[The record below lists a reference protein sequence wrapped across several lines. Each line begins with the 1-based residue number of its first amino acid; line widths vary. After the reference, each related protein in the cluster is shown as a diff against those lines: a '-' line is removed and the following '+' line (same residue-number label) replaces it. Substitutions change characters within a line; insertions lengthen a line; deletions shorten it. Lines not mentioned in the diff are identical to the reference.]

1 MPQANPP
8 APAATI
14 ILKPGK
20 DQSPR
25 RRHPWVFS
33 GAIARLVGAA
43 VEGDAVRVEDSRGE
57 LLGTGHYSP
66 GGSIAVRLFD
76 FGPAAQLPSSAFWEA
91 RLRNAYRLRQ
101 SLGLVNHQLPFSDY
115 QPARQSDSL
124 QLASHDQAPGTNVY
138 RLTHAEGDGLPG
150 LIIDVYGDVAVL
162 QAHSVGMYRARHE
175 LAAAL
180 RAVLGENLRAVYDKS
195 AETVPAAALAE
206 APRNGYLLG
215 AGTEAEH
222 RVVENGHAFVVDWE
236 TGQKTGF
243 FIDQRD
249 NRALLAR
256 YAPGRRVLNTFGYT
270 GGFSVY
276 ALAAGAALVHSVDA
290 SKRAIELTERNV
302 ALNAEAGAGPGS
314 WEPGRHEAFAQD
326 VQHFFKNP
334 VSEELYDLIILD
346 PPAYAKHLSAR
357 HNALMG
363 YKRLN
368 MSGLKH
374 LAPGG
379 LLFTFSCSQVV
390 SPELFEGAV
399 LAAAIEAG
407 RPARILHRLTQP
419 ADHPVSLF
427 HPEGAYLK
435 GLVLAVE

>member
-1 MPQANPP
+1 MSEALPAP

-33 GAIARLVGAA
+33 GAIARLLGAA

-76 FGPAAQLPSSAFWEA
+76 FGPAAQLPSPAFWEEK
-91 RLRNAYRLRQ
+91 LRQ
-101 SLGLVNHQLPFSDY
+101 AYQLRRSLGLAGGNEQLLKSPSQEANNQ
-115 QPARQSDSL
+115 QPATNNQN
-124 QLASHDQAPGTNVY
+124 TNVY

-175 LAAAL
+175 LATAL
-180 RAVLGENLRAVYDKS
+180 QAVLGNALRAVYDKS

-215 AGTEAEH
+215 AGTGAEH

-276 ALAAGAALVHSVDA
+276 ALTAGAALVHSVDA

-302 ALNAEAGAGPGS
+302 ALSAEADAF
-314 WEPGRHEAFAQD
+314 EAGRHAAFAQD

>member
-1 MPQANPP
+1 MP
-8 APAATI
+8 ATI
-14 ILKPGK
+14 VLKPGK

-33 GAIARLVGAA
+33 GAIAKLKGEAK
-43 VEGDAVRVEDSRGE
+43 EGDAVRVEAANGE
-57 LLGTGHYSP
+57 LLGTGHFSP

-76 FGPAAQLPSSAFWEA
+76 FGPAAQLPSPAFWEM
-91 RLRNAYRLRQ
+91 RLRNAYQLRQ
-101 SLGLVNHQLPFSDY
+101 RLGLAD
-115 QPARQSDSL
+115 QP
-124 QLASHDQAPGTNVY
+124 LAAGQPKTDVY
-138 RLTHAEGDGLPG
+138 RLTHGEGDGLPG
-150 LIIDVYGDVAVL
+150 LIIDVYGDTAVL
-162 QAHSVGMYRARHE
+162 QAHSPGMYFARHDI
-175 LAAAL
+175 AAAL
-180 RAVLGENLRAVYDKS
+180 QAVLGERLRAIYDKS
-195 AETVPAAALAE
+195 AETVPAQAVPDAQ
-206 APRNGYLLG
+206 NGYLLG
-215 AGTEAEH
+215 ESSGREH
-222 RVVENGHAFVVDWE
+222 LVTENGQQFAVDWE

-249 NRALLAR
+249 NRELLAR
-256 YAPGRRVLNTFGYT
+256 YAPGRRVLNTFCYT

-276 ALAAGAALVHSVDA
+276 ALEAGAELVHSVDS
-290 SKRAIELTERNV
+290 SKKAIALTERN
-302 ALNAEAGAGPGS
+302 AELSHHAD
-314 WEPGRHEAFAQD
+314 RHAAYADD
-326 VQHFFKNP
+326 VLGFLKNH
-334 VSEELYDLIILD
+334 SAEYDLLVLD
-346 PPAYAKHLSAR
+346 PPAFAKHMGAR
-357 HNALMG
+357 HAALMG

-368 MSGLKH
+368 AAGIAH

>member
-1 MPQANPP
+1 MPNP
-8 APAATI
+8 ATI
-14 ILKPGK
+14 VLKNGK
-20 DQSPR
+20 DHSLR

-33 GAIARLVGAA
+33 GAIARVKGDAY
-43 VEGDAVRVEDSRGE
+43 EGDPVRVEAIDGE
-57 LLGTGHYSP
+57 LLGVGHFSG
-66 GGSIAVRLFD
+66 GGSIAVRMLD
-76 FGPAAQLPSSAFWEA
+76 FGPAATLPTAAFWAA
-91 RLRNAYRLRQ
+91 RLGNAYQLRQ
-101 SLGLVNHQLPFSDY
+101 RLGLTG
-115 QPARQSDSL
+115 PA
-124 QLASHDQAPGTNVY
+124 GTNVF
-138 RLTHAEGDGLPG
+138 RLVHAEGDGLPG
-150 LIIDVYGDVAVL
+150 LIIDVYGDVAVV
-162 QAHSVGMYRARHE
+162 QAHSIGMYRARPE
-175 LAAAL
+175 IADALQVVFGEQL
-180 RAVLGENLRAVYDKS
+180 RAIFDKS
-195 AETVPAAALAE
+195 AETIPGNAA
-206 APRNGYLLG
+206 PDVRNGYLFG
-215 AGTEAEH
+215 ESSGQEH
-222 RVVENGHAFVVDWE
+222 LVRENGHQFAVDWE

-256 YAPGRRVLNTFGYT
+256 YAPGRRVLNTFCYT

-276 ALAAGAALVHSVDA
+276 ALAAGAELVHSVDS
-290 SKRAIELTERNV
+290 SKKAIALTERN
-302 ALNAEAGAGPGS
+302 AELSQHAD
-314 WEPGRHEAFAQD
+314 RHAAYADDVLAFLKSHPAA
-326 VQHFFKNP
+326 
-334 VSEELYDLIILD
+334 YDLLVLD
-346 PPAYAKHLSAR
+346 PPAYAKHMGAR
-357 HNALMG
+357 HAALMG

-368 MSGLKH
+368 AAGIAH

>member
-1 MPQANPP
+1 MP
-8 APAATI
+8 ATI
-14 ILKPGK
+14 VLKNGK
-20 DQSPR
+20 DHSLR

-33 GAIARLVGAA
+33 GAIARVQGEPAEGA
-43 VEGDAVRVEDSRGE
+43 AVRVETQAGE
-57 LLGTGHYSP
+57 LLGVGHYS
-66 GGSIAVRLFD
+66 GSGSIAVRMLD
-76 FGPAAQLPSSAFWEA
+76 FGPEAELPTADFWVK
-91 RLRNAYRLRQ
+91 RLANAYALRQ
-101 SLGLVNHQLPFSDY
+101 
-115 QPARQSDSL
+115 R
-124 QLASHDQAPGTNVY
+124 LALTGTANTNVF
-138 RLTHAEGDGLPG
+138 RLVHAEGDGLPG
-150 LIIDVYGDVAVL
+150 LIIDVYGDVAVV
-162 QAHSVGMYRARHE
+162 QAHSVGMYRARPE
-175 LAAAL
+175 IASALQVVFGDKL
-180 RAVLGENLRAVYDKS
+180 RAIYDKS
-195 AETVPAAALAE
+195 AETTPGHAVGDNK
-206 APRNGYLLG
+206 NGYLFG
-215 AGTEAEH
+215 ESTGHEH
-222 RVVENGHAFVVDWE
+222 LVHENGHQFAVDWE

-256 YAPGRRVLNTFGYT
+256 YSPGRRVLNTFCYT

-276 ALAAGAALVHSVDA
+276 ALEAGAELVHSVDS
-290 SKRAIELTERNV
+290 SKKAIALTERN
-302 ALNAEAGAGPGS
+302 AELSSHAD
-314 WEPGRHEAFAQD
+314 RHAAYPDD
-326 VQHFFKNP
+326 VLTFLKSH
-334 VSEELYDLIILD
+334 SAEYDLLVLD
-346 PPAYAKHLSAR
+346 PPAFAKHLSAR
-357 HNALMG
+357 HAALMG

-368 MSGLKH
+368 AAGIAH

>member
-1 MPQANPP
+1 MP
-8 APAATI
+8 ATVV
-14 ILKPGK
+14 LKPGK

-33 GAIARLVGAA
+33 GAIARVQGQAA
-43 VEGDAVRVEDSRGE
+43 EGEAVRVEAAGGE

-76 FGPAAQLPSSAFWEA
+76 FGPAAQLPSPAFWEEK
-91 RLRNAYRLRQ
+91 LRNAYQLRQ
-101 SLGLVNHQLPFSDY
+101 RLGLAPQT
-115 QPARQSDSL
+115 QPATSNQ
-124 QLASHDQAPGTNVY
+124 QPETTNVY
-138 RLTHAEGDGLPG
+138 RLVHGEGDGLPG
-150 LIIDVYGDVAVL
+150 LIVDVYSDVAVV
-162 QAHSVGMYRARHE
+162 QAHSPGMYLARHE

-180 RAVLGENLRAVYDKS
+180 HAVLGSGLRAIYDKS
-195 AETVPAAALAE
+195 AETVPAQAAPDA
-206 APRNGYLLG
+206 RNGYLLG
-215 AGTEAEH
+215 EASNTEH
-222 RVVENGHAFVVDWE
+222 LVTENGHQFAIDWE

-249 NRALLAR
+249 NRALLSR
-256 YAPGRRVLNTFGYT
+256 YAPGRRVLNTFCYT

-302 ALNAEAGAGPGS
+302 ALSGHAEQHA
-314 WEPGRHEAFAQD
+314 AFAQD

-334 VSEELYDLIILD
+334 ASEQPYDLIILD

-368 MSGLKH
+368 GAGLRH

>member
-1 MPQANPP
+1 MPNS
-8 APAATI
+8 ATI
-14 ILKPGK
+14 VLKNGK
-20 DQSPR
+20 DHSLR

-33 GAIARLVGAA
+33 GAIARVKGE
-43 VEGDAVRVEDSRGE
+43 VDEGDAVRVEAADGD
-57 LLGTGHYSP
+57 LLGVGHFSG
-66 GGSIAVRLFD
+66 GGSIAVRMLD
-76 FGPAAQLPSSAFWEA
+76 FGAEANLPSPAFWESK
-91 RLRNAYRLRQ
+91 LREAYQLRQ
-101 SLGLVNHQLPFSDY
+101 
-115 QPARQSDSL
+115 R
-124 QLASHDQAPGTNVY
+124 LALTGAGDTDVY
-138 RLTHAEGDGLPG
+138 RLVHAEGDGLPG
-150 LIIDVYGDVAVL
+150 LIIDVYGDVAVV
-162 QAHSVGMYRARHE
+162 QAHSVGMYRARPQI
-175 LAAAL
+175 AAAL
-180 RAVLGENLRAVYDKS
+180 QRVLGDQLRAVYDKS
-195 AETVPAAALAE
+195 AETIPGNIVGDAK
-206 APRNGYLLG
+206 NGYLLG
-215 AGTEAEH
+215 ESSGQEH
-222 RVVENGHAFVVDWE
+222 LVRENGHRFAIDWE

-256 YAPGRRVLNTFGYT
+256 YSPGRRVLNTFCYT

-276 ALAAGAALVHSVDA
+276 ALEAGAELVHSVDS
-290 SKRAIELTERNV
+290 SKKAIALTERN
-302 ALNAEAGAGPGS
+302 AELSQHAD
-314 WEPGRHEAFAQD
+314 RHAAYPDDVLGFLKNHSAQ
-326 VQHFFKNP
+326 
-334 VSEELYDLIILD
+334 YDLLVLD
-346 PPAYAKHLSAR
+346 PPAFAKHMGAR
-357 HNALMG
+357 HAALMG

-368 MSGLKH
+368 AAGLAH

>member
-1 MPQANPP
+1 MP
-8 APAATI
+8 TTVV
-14 ILKPGK
+14 LKNGK
-20 DQSPR
+20 DHSLR

-33 GAIARLVGAA
+33 GAITRAVGEPQ
-43 VEGDAVRVEDSRGE
+43 EGEAVRVETQSGE
-57 LLGTGHYSP
+57 VLGVGHYS
-66 GGSIAVRLFD
+66 GSGSIAVRMLD
-76 FGPAAQLPSSAFWEA
+76 FGPEAELPTPDFWVK
-91 RLRNAYRLRQ
+91 RLTNAYALRQ
-101 SLGLVNHQLPFSDY
+101 RLGLTGTAD
-115 QPARQSDSL
+115 
-124 QLASHDQAPGTNVY
+124 TNVF
-138 RLTHAEGDGLPG
+138 RLVHAEGDGLPG
-150 LIIDVYGDVAVL
+150 LIIDVYGDVAVV
-162 QAHSVGMYRARHE
+162 QAHSVGMYRARPE
-175 LAAAL
+175 IADALKVVFGDKL
-180 RAVLGENLRAVYDKS
+180 RAIYDKS
-195 AETVPAAALAE
+195 AETTPGHAVGDNK
-206 APRNGYLLG
+206 NGYLFG
-215 AGTEAEH
+215 ASTGAEH
-222 RVVENGHAFVVDWE
+222 LVHENGHQFAVDWE

-256 YAPGRRVLNTFGYT
+256 YSAGRRVLNTFCYT

-276 ALAAGAALVHSVDA
+276 ALEAGAELVHSVDS
-290 SKRAIELTERNV
+290 SKKAIALTERN
-302 ALNAEAGAGPGS
+302 AELSHHAD
-314 WEPGRHEAFAQD
+314 RHAAYPDD
-326 VQHFFKNP
+326 VLTFLKSH
-334 VSEELYDLIILD
+334 SAEYDLLVLD
-346 PPAYAKHLSAR
+346 PPAFAKHQSAR
-357 HNALMG
+357 HAALMG

-368 MSGLKH
+368 AAGIAH

>member
-1 MPQANPP
+1 MP
-8 APAATI
+8 ATI
-14 ILKPGK
+14 VLKNGK
-20 DQSPR
+20 DHSLR

-33 GAIARLVGAA
+33 GAIARVLGEPQ
-43 VEGDAVRVEDSRGE
+43 EGEAVRVETQSGE
-57 LLGTGHYSP
+57 LLGVGHYS
-66 GGSIAVRLFD
+66 GTGSIAVRMLD
-76 FGPAAQLPSSAFWEA
+76 FGPAAELPTPAFWAEKLA
-91 RLRNAYRLRQ
+91 NAYQLRQ
-101 SLGLVNHQLPFSDY
+101 RLGLTGTAD
-115 QPARQSDSL
+115 
-124 QLASHDQAPGTNVY
+124 TNVF
-138 RLTHAEGDGLPG
+138 RLVHAEGDGLPG
-150 LIIDVYGDVAVL
+150 LIIDVYGDVAVV
-162 QAHSVGMYRARHE
+162 QAHSVGMYRARPAIASA
-175 LAAAL
+175 LQVVLGDKL
-180 RAVLGENLRAVYDKS
+180 RAIYDKS
-195 AETVPAAALAE
+195 AETTPGAAGGDGQ
-206 APRNGYLLG
+206 NGYLLG
-215 AGTEAEH
+215 ESTGHKHIVT
-222 RVVENGHAFVVDWE
+222 ENGHQFAVDWE

-256 YAPGRRVLNTFGYT
+256 YAPGRRVLNTFCYT

-276 ALAAGAALVHSVDA
+276 ALAAGAELVHSVDS
-290 SKRAIELTERNV
+290 SKKAIALTERN
-302 ALNAEAGAGPGS
+302 AELSGHAD
-314 WEPGRHEAFAQD
+314 RHAAYPAD
-326 VQHFFKNP
+326 VLAHLKSHP
-334 VSEELYDLIILD
+334 AAYDLLVLD
-346 PPAYAKHLSAR
+346 PPAFAKHQSAR
-357 HNALMG
+357 HAALMG

-368 MSGLKH
+368 ASGIQH

>member
-1 MPQANPP
+1 MPTP
-8 APAATI
+8 ATI
-14 ILKPGK
+14 VLKNGK
-20 DQSPR
+20 DHSLR

-33 GAIARLVGAA
+33 GAIARAKGELG
-43 VEGDAVRVEDSRGE
+43 EGDAVRVEAADGE
-57 LLGTGHYSP
+57 LLGVGHYSG
-66 GGSIAVRLFD
+66 GGSIAVRMLD
-76 FGPAAQLPSSAFWEA
+76 FGPNAVLPTPAFWES
-91 RLRNAYRLRQ
+91 RLREAYLLRQ
-101 SLGLVNHQLPFSDY
+101 RLGLTGTAD
-115 QPARQSDSL
+115 
-124 QLASHDQAPGTNVY
+124 TNVY
-138 RLTHAEGDGLPG
+138 RLVHAEGDGLPG
-150 LIIDVYGDVAVL
+150 LIIDVYADVAVL
-162 QAHSVGMYRARHE
+162 QAHSVGMYHARHE
-175 LAAAL
+175 IAAAL
-180 RAVLGENLRAVYDKS
+180 QAVYGPALRAVYDKS
-195 AETVPAAALAE
+195 AETVPGNVAAE
-206 APRNGYLLG
+206 AKNGYLLG
-215 AGTEAEH
+215 ESTGREH
-222 RVVENGHAFVVDWE
+222 VVLENGHQFAVDWE

-256 YAPGRRVLNTFGYT
+256 YSPGRRVLNTFCYT

-276 ALAAGAALVHSVDA
+276 ALEAGAELVHSVDS
-290 SKRAIELTERNV
+290 SKKAIALTERN
-302 ALNAEAGAGPGS
+302 AELSQHAD
-314 WEPGRHEAFAQD
+314 RHAAYPDD
-326 VQHFFKNP
+326 VLGFLKNH
-334 VSEELYDLIILD
+334 SAAYDVLVLD
-346 PPAYAKHLSAR
+346 PPAFAKHMGAR
-357 HNALMG
+357 HAALMG

-368 MSGLKH
+368 MAGIAH

>member
-1 MPQANPP
+1 MP
-8 APAATI
+8 ATI
-14 ILKPGK
+14 VLKNGK
-20 DQSPR
+20 DHSLR

-33 GAIARLVGAA
+33 GAIARVLGDAA
-43 VEGDAVRVEDSRGE
+43 EGDAVVVEASNGE
-57 LLGTGHYSP
+57 RLGVGHFSG
-66 GGSIAVRLFD
+66 GGSIAVRMLD
-76 FGPAAQLPSSAFWEA
+76 FGPEALLPTANFWEA
-91 RLRNAYRLRQ
+91 KLSNAYRLRQ
-101 SLGLVNHQLPFSDY
+101 GLGLTGTAD
-115 QPARQSDSL
+115 
-124 QLASHDQAPGTNVY
+124 TNVF
-138 RLTHAEGDGLPG
+138 RLVHAEGDGLPG
-150 LIIDVYGDVAVL
+150 LIIDVYGDVAVV
-162 QAHSVGMYRARHE
+162 QAHSVGMYRARPE
-175 LAAAL
+175 IAAAL
-180 RAVLGENLRAVYDKS
+180 QAVFGPKLRAIFDKS
-195 AETVPAAALAE
+195 AETVPSNAVPNAQ
-206 APRNGYLLG
+206 NGYLLG
-215 AGTEAEH
+215 ESTGAEH
-222 RVVENGHAFVVDWE
+222 LVLENGHQFAIDWE

-256 YAPGRRVLNTFGYT
+256 YSPGRRVLNTFCYT

-276 ALAAGAALVHSVDA
+276 ALAAGADVVHSVDS
-290 SKRAIELTERNV
+290 SKKAIALTERN
-302 ALNAEAGAGPGS
+302 AELAPNS
-314 WEPGRHEAFAQD
+314 DRHAAYPDD
-326 VQHFFKNP
+326 VLGFLKNHP
-334 VSEELYDLIILD
+334 AEYDLLVLD
-346 PPAYAKHLSAR
+346 PPAFAKHMGAR
-357 HNALMG
+357 HAALMG

-368 MSGLKH
+368 AAGIAH

>member
-1 MPQANPP
+1 MP
-8 APAATI
+8 ATVV
-14 ILKPGK
+14 LKPGK

-33 GAIARLVGAA
+33 GAIARVLGTAR
-43 VEGDAVRVEDSRGE
+43 EGDAVRVEAAGGE
-57 LLGTGHYSP
+57 LLGTGHFSP

-76 FGPAAQLPSSAFWEA
+76 FGPAAQLPSPAFWES
-91 RLRNAYRLRQ
+91 RLRNAYQLRQ
-101 SLGLVNHQLPFSDY
+101 RLGLAGGA
-115 QPARQSDSL
+115 PAAATD
-124 QLASHDQAPGTNVY
+124 VY
-138 RLTHAEGDGLPG
+138 RLVHGEGDGLPG
-150 LIIDVYGDVAVL
+150 LIVDVYGDAAVL
-162 QAHSVGMYRARHE
+162 QAHSPGMYLARHE

-180 RAVLGENLRAVYDKS
+180 QNVLGDRLRAIYDKS
-195 AETVPAAALAE
+195 AETVPAQAAPDA
-206 APRNGYLLG
+206 RNGYLLG
-215 AGTEAEH
+215 EASGAEH
-222 RVVENGHAFVVDWE
+222 LVTENGRQFAVDWE

-256 YAPGRRVLNTFGYT
+256 YAPGRRVLNTFCYT

-276 ALAAGAALVHSVDA
+276 ALDAGAALVHSVDA

-302 ALNAEAGAGPGS
+302 ALSGHQAQHA
-314 WEPGRHEAFAQD
+314 AFAQD

-334 VSEELYDLIILD
+334 ASEQPYDLLILD

-368 MSGLKH
+368 LAGLRH

>member
-1 MPQANPP
+1 MLTP
-8 APAATI
+8 ATI
-14 ILKPGK
+14 VLKNGK
-20 DQSPR
+20 DHSLR

-33 GAIARLVGAA
+33 GAIARLKGEAG
-43 VEGDAVRVEDSRGE
+43 EGDAVRVEAADGE
-57 LLGTGHYSP
+57 LLGMGHFSG
-66 GGSIAVRLFD
+66 GGSIAVRMLD
-76 FGPAAQLPSSAFWEA
+76 FGTEAELPTPDFWV
-91 RLRNAYRLRQ
+91 RKLSNAYQLRQ
-101 SLGLVNHQLPFSDY
+101 
-115 QPARQSDSL
+115 R
-124 QLASHDQAPGTNVY
+124 LALTGAADTNVF
-138 RLTHAEGDGLPG
+138 RLVHAEGDGLPG
-150 LIIDVYGDVAVL
+150 LIIDVYGDVAVV
-162 QAHSVGMYRARHE
+162 QAHSVGMYRARPDIAGA
-175 LAAAL
+175 LQTVFGDKL
-180 RAVLGENLRAVYDKS
+180 RAIFDKS
-195 AETVPAAALAE
+195 AETVPGNAVPDAK
-206 APRNGYLLG
+206 NGYLFG
-215 AGTEAEH
+215 ESTGTEH
-222 RVVENGHAFVVDWE
+222 LVTENGHQFAIDWE

-256 YAPGRRVLNTFGYT
+256 YAAGRRVLNTFCYT

-276 ALAAGAALVHSVDA
+276 ALAAGAEVVHSVDS
-290 SKRAIELTERNV
+290 SKKAIALTERNA
-302 ALNAEAGAGPGS
+302 ALAPHADRHAAYADDVLGFLKNHPAE
-314 WEPGRHEAFAQD
+314 
-326 VQHFFKNP
+326 
-334 VSEELYDLIILD
+334 YDLLVLD
-346 PPAYAKHLSAR
+346 PPAFAKHMGAR
-357 HNALMG
+357 HAALMG

-368 MSGLKH
+368 ASGIAH